1 MTTNEL
7 VQNHIVRQVYL
18 SNAEIAEIFLP
29 RFDYEEACMSADG
42 REFYV
47 DFDETNNKYF
57 WWEAISIEVLLE
69 AKVKGTDAFNESEP
83 IFLNDLQAWKDCAQA
98 NNITSNPVELLEVWL
113 VSDWLYDK
121 LNCQDES
128 VVTWKGLPLWGRSGS
143 GFPIDLEDAIEVIAR
158 L

>member
-1 MTTNEL
+1 MTPNEL
-7 VQNHIVRQVYL
+7 VQKHIVRKVHL
-18 SNAEIAEIFLP
+18 INAEIAEIFP
-29 RFDYEEACMSADG
+29 ARFDYEEACMSLEG
-42 REFYV
+42 KEFHV
-47 DFDETNNKYF
+47 DYDITNNKYF

-69 AKVKGTDAFNESEP
+69 ADVRAADAFNESDP
-83 IFLNDLQAWKDCAQA
+83 IFSTAGQAWKDCAQA

-113 VSDWLYDK
+113 VSNWLYDK

-143 GFPIDLEDAIEVIAR
+143 GFPIDREDAIEVIAR